1 MSDTVE
7 IVTFRLKE
15 GVELDTFIAE
25 NAKMEHAFLGH
36 LQGFKT
42 RSTSAND
49 DGQIVVVLHWERAE
63 DAQSSMD
70 KFVGNPDTKDFTD
83 QIDMDT
89 FVMTRYVEFDTMTI
103 DDI

>member
-7 IVTFRLKE
+7 IVNFRLKG
-15 GVELDTFIAE
+15 GVDVDTFKAE

-36 LQGFKT
+36 LHGFKT
-42 RSTSAND
+42 RSTSATE
-49 DGQIVVVLHWERAE
+49 DGQIAVVLHWAHAE

-83 QIDMDT
+83 LIDMDT
-89 FVMTRYVEFDTMTI
+89 FVMTRYVEFDWMTL